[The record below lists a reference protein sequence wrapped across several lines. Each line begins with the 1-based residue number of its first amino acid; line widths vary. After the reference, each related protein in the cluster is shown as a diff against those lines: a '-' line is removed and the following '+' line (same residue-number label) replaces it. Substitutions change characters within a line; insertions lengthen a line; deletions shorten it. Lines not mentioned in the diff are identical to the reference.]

1 LVELTQKDR
10 GGGREQ
16 AILRAAEQVFA
27 ERSYEGA
34 SIRIIAA
41 TADVNP
47 ALVGYYFGTKAELYR
62 EIFARRYHDI
72 TEERLRC
79 LDAVPADVRGEEGVS
94 AILDAWFRPFF
105 ARLDSPDGA
114 NFVRLLTRE
123 AHDPRQGERDIVSQ
137 FLNPSAT
144 RCMERLAAALPDATS
159 DDIAWG
165 YQFCIA
171 VMLSSVAGVDRAAA
185 LASVPLAS
193 AGETDLRGAMVEY
206 ASAGLMALVARHVR
220 R

>member
-1 LVELTQKDR
+1 MVELTQKDR

-79 LDAVPADVRGEEGVS
+79 LDAVPAAAAQTVADEPIVGELVVAELVIEEPVVEEPVVVEEPLSSEDVVSGDVTDDIGSTGSADSIPNDSGTPSSDLDSGSTESGSGCTTGGINPVS
-94 AILDAWFRPFF
+94 AA
-105 ARLDSPDGA
+105 
-114 NFVRLLTRE
+114 LLLLLLVT
-123 AHDPRQGERDIVSQ
+123 
-137 FLNPSAT
+137 
-144 RCMERLAAALPDATS
+144 
-159 DDIAWG
+159 
-165 YQFCIA
+165 
-171 VMLSSVAGVDRAAA
+171 
-185 LASVPLAS
+185 
-193 AGETDLRGAMVEY
+193 
-206 ASAGLMALVARHVR
+206 LMALPRSR
-220 R
+220 SSFKLRS